1 MFVLDQSDS
10 YFWPVSVEL
19 PANGSKKTFTFD
31 AEFKRLPQD
40 EVEDLRQR
48 HANQL
53 AKMRRWLSAM
63 DGYSETEGESI
74 SEVGDETRELC
85 DAVLCGWAKVAD
97 AKGEEVEFN
106 DASKRQMYRVQG
118 AAAAILNAWFDSLGQ
133 PSEKSAAKAGGFR
146 AKN

>member
-48 HANQL
+48 HINNVV
-53 AKMRRWLSAM
+53 KMRRVLAAV
-63 DGYSETEGESI
+63 DGFGDDEADGI
-74 SEVGDETRELC
+74 SEMGDETRELC